1 MYNRFPEFAEPPETM
16 AEAVLALC
24 EPRTPQITGR
34 VLTSGS
40 LLADLQREV
49 RGLAGGPFT
58 DEATMIDLRDDT
70 PAAPGEA
77 AVQSARADR
86 A

>member
-1 MYNRFPEFAEPPETM
+1 M

-24 EPRTPQITGR
+24 EPRTPQISGR

-40 LLADLQREV
+40 LLADLRREV
-49 RGLAGGPFT
+49 RSLTGGPFH
-58 DEATMIDLRDDT
+58 DPATMIDLRDGA
-70 PAAPGEA
+70 PALAP
-77 AVQSARADR
+77 RAQLDVER